1 MSKDIVS
8 TIDRLAKLQ
17 GMSLK
22 EVGKK
27 SGVGEN
33 AIFRWNKITPRITT
47 LKKVANFLNIDYKLL
62 LP

>member
-1 MSKDIVS
+1 MDKDIVS
-8 TIDRLAKLQ
+8 TIERLAKLQ

-33 AIFRWNKITPRITT
+33 AIFRWNKVTPKIAT
-47 LKKVANFLNIDYKLL
+47 LKKVAKLLNIDYKLL

>member
-8 TIDRLAKLQ
+8 TIERLAKLQ

-22 EVGKK
+22 EVGKAFN
-27 SGVGEN
+27 GGEN
-33 AIFRWNKITPRITT
+33 AIFRWNKVTPKIAT